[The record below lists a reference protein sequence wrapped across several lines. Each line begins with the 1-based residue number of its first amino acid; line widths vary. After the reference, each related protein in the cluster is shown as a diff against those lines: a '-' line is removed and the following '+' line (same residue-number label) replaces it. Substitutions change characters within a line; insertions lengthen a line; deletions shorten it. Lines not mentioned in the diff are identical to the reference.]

1 MGLPFDD
8 SRNYQ
13 MGSGLMVQARKLEIQ
28 GLLDPMVKLKWVK
41 VFLWYLG
48 TVVLFV
54 LHVNYKKKI
63 AMSLNIVS
71 TFYTILKCHRPRK
84 PSKHIIVT
92 DICTELLRH
101 ATGKPRKNPATPSTR
116 HNSAAQFR
124 ALLHRP
130 MSAAVHRIRTTS
142 SG

>member
-8 SRNYQ
+8 SRTYQ

-54 LHVNYKKKI
+54 LVLVNCDGKKNK
-63 AMSLNIVS
+63 
-71 TFYTILKCHRPRK
+71 R
-84 PSKHIIVT
+84 
-92 DICTELLRH
+92 
-101 ATGKPRKNPATPSTR
+101 
-116 HNSAAQFR
+116 
-124 ALLHRP
+124 
-130 MSAAVHRIRTTS
+130 
-142 SG
+142 

>member
-13 MGSGLMVQARKLEIQ
+13 IGSGLMVQARKLEIQ

-54 LHVNYKKKI
+54 LVLVNY
-63 AMSLNIVS
+63 
-71 TFYTILKCHRPRK
+71 
-84 PSKHIIVT
+84 
-92 DICTELLRH
+92 
-101 ATGKPRKNPATPSTR
+101 
-116 HNSAAQFR
+116 
-124 ALLHRP
+124 
-130 MSAAVHRIRTTS
+130 
-142 SG
+142 